1 MLGEAG
7 ADGVAGAG
15 DDVGDALAGS
25 PASASSP
32 ISAMVVMG
40 VISLG
45 LTTKVLPAASAG
57 AIFQLAW
64 SSG

>member
-1 MLGEAG
+1 M
-7 ADGVAGAG
+7 
-15 DDVGDALAGS
+15 
-25 PASASSP
+25 SA
-32 ISAMVVMG
+32 IVVSG

-45 LTTKVLPAASAG
+45 LITKVLPAASAG